1 MLVDALQYLW
11 ANASYNRPKK
21 QLCAVLMIFLI
32 QTMIAACRSDPIVRP
47 PSCVAPKDWFPKTPP
62 PTNAQPDPNSD
73 CDFYKWAWQS
83 FLSVTQGDS
92 PGNAKPR
99 FLEFQVPFE
108 LFVSRV
114 GKRVEKTTKVDLPVN
129 PDSVIQAGSQGLL
142 VDQNGRAIYYQTHLN
157 SVFVRFVRDGGYTE
171 STKLRSAPASLEFP
185 KGSLEL
191 KSSWKIV
198 APGEDASKFFTTA
211 AIIPLLG
218 LRNGQVFI
226 DPAKT
231 REETVALLGLHVVG
245 VVQGHP
251 EFIWATFEHN
261 DNAPDLPPDL
271 DPRGQEP
278 VNSQR
283 NWILYPKGT
292 RARDCNK
299 KPGESPLS
307 PLKFADEDRQ
317 VLQPKVAVFRQ
328 FPFGGDDEPDLIKGL
343 NDSVHR
349 QLPADLTVWRNYSLM
364 GAVWLNTP
372 DRDFIE
378 NADFTT
384 IDASDPGMKVLGG
397 DKKLSNTTMET
408 FTQSTQNCF
417 SCHNTMARPMS
428 QVDGFPAKKLNVS
441 HVLTNAYAHA
451 TQSRKQVT
459 LLRSATKLRAD
470 HLNSQNTHLL
480 ERRLP

>member
-1 MLVDALQYLW
+1 MRKGSSLTDWTLKTAYPRRLKGYWRITEPAKSLSEALEKALSLSDPRQAHYPLTLTTTTGGQVRFGQLILRTVSTDTNVDMSFRHISRRQVIVVSRCSRCALLMLVDALQYLW

-231 REETVALLGLHVVG
+231 REETLALLGLHVVG

-299 KPGESPLS
+299 KPRESPLS

-328 FPFGGDDEPDLIKGL
+328 FPFGGDD
-343 NDSVHR
+343 
-349 QLPADLTVWRNYSLM
+349 
-364 GAVWLNTP
+364 
-372 DRDFIE
+372 
-378 NADFTT
+378 
-384 IDASDPGMKVLGG
+384 
-397 DKKLSNTTMET
+397 
-408 FTQSTQNCF
+408 
-417 SCHNTMARPMS
+417 
-428 QVDGFPAKKLNVS
+428 
-441 HVLTNAYAHA
+441 
-451 TQSRKQVT
+451 
-459 LLRSATKLRAD
+459 
-470 HLNSQNTHLL
+470 
-480 ERRLP
+480 